1 MLENMSIQKKM
12 NYVSRTTRDIMLAGN
27 YQKDTSQ
34 LKASIENI
42 REEFNSLKTIVP
54 DDSVSSALIKDAK
67 SSTMIFLEK

>member
-12 NYVSRTTRDIMLAGN
+12 NYVSRTTRDIMLGGN

-54 DDSVSSALIKDAK
+54 EDSVSSALIKDAK
-67 SSTMIFLEK
+67 SSTIIFLEK

>member
-12 NYVSRTTRDIMLAGN
+12 NYVSRTTRDIMLGGN

-54 DDSVSSALIKDAK
+54 EDSVSSALIKDAK

>member
-12 NYVSRTTRDIMLAGN
+12 NYVSRTTRDIMFGGN